1 MMTAGGGVVDRT
13 ERVGVYPGTFD
24 PITLGHADIIRR
36 GAKLVDRLIIGVTTN
51 PSKNPMFSPEERI
64 AMVEREVAALGIA
77 NVEVVGFNAL
87 LMRFAEKQGASVIVR
102 GLRAVADF
110 EYEYQMAGMNQQL
123 NAGIETVF
131 LMADVSLQPIASK
144 LVKEIATFGGE
155 IGRFVSPTVRDD
167 VLARIAQT
175 GRLGEY

>member
-1 MMTAGGGVVDRT
+1 MAQTTDRI
-13 ERVGVYPGTFD
+13 GVYPGTFD

-51 PSKNPMFSPEERI
+51 PSKNPMFSPAERI
-64 AMVEREVAALGIA
+64 SMVEREVAAMNIR
-77 NVEVVGFNAL
+77 NVQVVGFNAL
-87 LMRFAEKQGASVIVR
+87 LMKFARKQNAAVIVR

-123 NAGIETVF
+123 DDDIETIF

-144 LVKEIATFGGE
+144 LVKEIALFGGD
-155 IGRFVSPTVRDD
+155 IAPFVSPTVRTD
-167 VLARIAQT
+167 VI
-175 GRLGEY
+175 GRVEKLGQMGDY